1 MGGLTCAL
9 ALPLPLGDNRS
20 TLHAPSHFDAAHQR
34 RLMWRIT
41 IEGGADEQIAP
52 SPQALRVRVQAAE
65 AGAGQHGSGA
75 RL

>member
-1 MGGLTCAL
+1 MAL
-9 ALPLPLGDNRS
+9 ALPQPPGDNRN
-20 TLHAPSHFDAAHQR
+20 TLHAPSHFDAAHQQ

-52 SPQALRVRVQAAE
+52 SPQALRARMRAAE
-65 AGAGQHGSGA
+65 AAAGQHGSGA